1 MRPALLFLL
10 FLLAAAPIARGQD
23 LTREER
29 VRRAVVRI
37 EAIDVEVLRAKEM
50 LAGNAAPE
58 DLERVRIRQP
68 YTVVTA
74 GVVLSQE
81 GEVVTTAL
89 HPLAELQV
97 TVIFHD
103 ETRAAAT
110 LVGTDPRSH
119 LALLRVPRATACHLE
134 LSRLEPKAGTP
145 VSIVG
150 DGILRG
156 LVARGAIAREQVG
169 LSIPDLY
176 GTTQGRPIA
185 LGSVFVVS
193 ATAGRGSSGS
203 PCIDADGRLLGL
215 VFGGTPLRPL
225 VRRDAQG
232 ALVMETREVS
242 FVIPASRIAR
252 VLAALRAEGKVRRSR
267 FGICLAPAGEDL
279 RAHFDL
285 PPSAAVVD
293 RLEAKGPAEQ
303 AGFRIHDII
312 LDLDGKAFLDAHQ
325 LFEAMSDCT
334 PGERATF
341 RILRAGKPERL
352 DAVPTEE

>member
-1 MRPALLFLL
+1 MRRGLL
-10 FLLAAAPIARGQD
+10 FLLAAATIARAQD
-23 LTREER
+23 PTREER

-37 EAIDVEVLRAKEM
+37 EAIDVAVLRAREM

-74 GVVLSQE
+74 GVVLSPD

-89 HPLAELQV
+89 HPMAELQV

-119 LALLRVPRATACHLE
+119 LALLRVPGATPFHLE

-176 GTTQGRPIA
+176 GTTEGKPIA

-215 VFGGTPLRPL
+215 VFGGTPVRPL
-225 VRRDAQG
+225 LRRDPQG
-232 ALVMETREVS
+232 AIVMETREVS
-242 FVIPASRIAR
+242 FVLPASRIAR
-252 VLAALRAEGKVRRSR
+252 VVAAFRAEGKVRRAR
-267 FGICLAPAGEDL
+267 FGICLSPAGEEL

-293 RLEAKGPAEQ
+293 CLEPKGPAEQ
-303 AGFRIHDII
+303 AGFRMHDVI
-312 LDLDGKAFLDAHQ
+312 LDLDGKTFLDAHQ
-325 LFEAMSDCT
+325 LFEAMTDCP
-334 PGERATF
+334 PGGRAAF
-341 RILRAGKPERL
+341 RVLRAGKPVRL
-352 DAVPTEE
+352 EAVPTQE